1 VAVYLGVDGGGTKTA
16 FVLLDDAGNRL
27 AGVEGPSSYHLE
39 HGLAHVE
46 QVLTDGVAAVTSAAG
61 LTTGD
66 LDYAFFA
73 IPAYGEASAE
83 LPVLDA
89 LPARA
94 LGHDRYRCGNDMVAG
109 WAGSLAYSDGINL
122 IAGTGSMTYGE
133 RAGASTRVGGW
144 GELFGD
150 EGSGYWIGLEAL
162 FAFARMS
169 DGRMPR
175 SPLYERIRTATGV
188 TADLDVIDVVLTKW
202 GRSRGR
208 IATLSPLV
216 VETAEAGDPAA
227 ADIVER
233 AVAHLVELV
242 EATRRNLGFRDDEAV
257 PVSYSGG
264 VFKADTVLARFARAL
279 DSRGAGYELRRPRF
293 PSDIGAALYAAKL
306 AGRPLGADALGR
318 LAETAWRPAAGGSA
332 R

>member
-1 VAVYLGVDGGGTKTA
+1 MPVYLGVDGGGTKTA
-16 FVLLDDAGNRL
+16 FVLLDDAGHRL
-27 AGVEGPSSYHLE
+27 GGVEGPSSYHLE
-39 HGLAHVE
+39 HGFAHVE
-46 QVLTDGVAAVTSAAG
+46 KVLTDGVAAATAAAG
-61 LTTGD
+61 VD
-66 LDYAFFA
+66 AQDIDYAFFA

-83 LPVLDA
+83 IPVLDA

-94 LGHDRYRCGNDMVAG
+94 LGHERYRCGNDMVAG

-175 SPLYERIRTATGV
+175 SSLYERIRSATDV
-188 TADLDVIDVVLTKW
+188 EADLDVIDVVLTKW
-202 GRSRGR
+202 EKSRGR
-208 IATLSPLV
+208 IATLSPIV
-216 VETAEAGDPAA
+216 VEAARAGDAA
-227 ADIVER
+227 ADDIVER

-242 EATRRNLGFRDDEAV
+242 EATRRNLGFGAGEAV

-264 VFKADTVLARFARAL
+264 VFKADTVLTRFARAL
-279 DSRGAGYELRRPRF
+279 AARDAGYELRQPRF

-306 AGRPLGADALGR
+306 AGRPLAADALDR
-318 LAETAWRPAAGGSA
+318 LAETAWRPAEGRAA
-332 R
+332 Q